1 MAKGE
6 LTFDDLRSELAQRRF
21 APVYLFYGEE
31 DFLAEQA
38 TDLIID
44 SVMSAEQQGFNL
56 DVVYGSDADTRDIL
70 SHASSFP
77 MMADRRVVVVRE
89 LDKLANKE
97 LLSSYLEHPSPS
109 TCLVL
114 HSGKPDFR
122 RKPYVTAK
130 RFATVIRCE
139 PIREHQIAS
148 WIGKR
153 VTQQGRKIDAEAVKI
168 LAAYVGTSL
177 REIQNE
183 LDKLYIF
190 VGEKQAIVSDDIR
203 AVVGVSKEYNIFEL
217 QNAIG
222 VKNLARSTEILSRMM
237 DLGESPILII
247 ILLTRYF
254 TTLWKLH
261 DLRRRGSTEL
271 ASAIGVNPYYLKDYV
286 AATGSYSVA
295 ELEHSFEVLATADE
309 QMKSAPTDPSQVMQN
324 LLIHLLKQKE
334 FALA

>member
-1 MAKGE
+1 MAKEG
-6 LTFDDLRSELAQRRF
+6 LTLDDLRSSLAQRVF

-38 TDLIID
+38 TDLIVGSSM
-44 SVMSAEQQGFNL
+44 SVEQQGFNL
-56 DVVYGSDADTRDIL
+56 DVVYGSDADARDIV

-97 LLSSYLEHPSPS
+97 LLSSYLEEPLPT

-114 HSGKPDFR
+114 HSAKPDFR
-122 RKPYVTAK
+122 KKPYATAK
-130 RFATVIRCE
+130 RVASVIKCE
-139 PIREHQIAS
+139 PIREYQIPG
-148 WIGKR
+148 WITKR
-153 VTQQGRKIDAEAVKI
+153 VKQQGCEIDPEAVKI

-190 VGEKQAIVSDDIR
+190 VGKRQAIVSDDIR

-217 QNAIG
+217 QNAVG
-222 VKNLARSTEILSRMM
+222 GKNLARSTEILDRMM

-247 ILLTRYF
+247 MMLTRYF

-261 DLRRRGSTEL
+261 DLRRRGSTDL
-271 ASAIGVNPYYLKDYV
+271 ASASGVNPYYLKDYV
-286 AATGSYSVA
+286 ATLGHYSVA
-295 ELEHSFEVLATADE
+295 ELERSFEILATADE
-309 QMKSAPTDPSQVMQN
+309 LLKSTSMGPSQVMQN
-324 LLIHLLKQKE
+324 MLIQLMKQE
-334 FALA
+334 ELAYA